1 MSLEDKLKELEKSPA
16 FQKKVRTAREVA
28 LKAGKSFGSGGV
40 AIDASSARAELHDIL
55 FDLQE
60 TILARFPGMY
70 TPMFEINGPVIT
82 KDGFYQFDITFVDR
96 AVHRDSLYEE
106 CHSYE
111 YYEDGGTDGLENV
124 VKLYSHGSK
133 ASKHWVA
140 GYWLQSKSGGI
151 RGCAALAPY
160 VYLPKGYRKNPDPFL
175 RNKIDE
181 LNTRLASRNIQIIL
195 NREYYP

>member
-1 MSLEDKLKELEKSPA
+1 MSLEDKLKTLEKSPL
-16 FQKKVRTAREVA
+16 FQKKVQAAREVA
-28 LKAGKSFGSGGV
+28 LKSGKSFGSGGA
-40 AIDASSARAELHDIL
+40 AIDASSARAEVHDIL

-82 KDGFYQFDITFVDR
+82 KDGFYQFDIAFVDR
-96 AVHRDSLYEE
+96 AVRRDSLYEE
-106 CHSYE
+106 CRSYE
-111 YYEDGGTDGLENV
+111 YYENGGTDGLENV

-140 GYWLQSKSGGI
+140 GYWMKSTAGGM
-151 RGCAALAPY
+151 RSSAVTAPY
-160 VYLPKGYRKNPDPFL
+160 VYLPAGYKKNPDPFL

-181 LNTRLASRNIQIIL
+181 LNARLASKNIKITL
-195 NREYYP
+195 SSEYYP

>member
-1 MSLEDKLKELEKSPA
+1 MSLEDKLKALEKSPA
-16 FQKKVRTAREVA
+16 FQKKVHAAREVA
-28 LKAGKSFGSGGV
+28 LKAGQSFGSGGV

-70 TPMFEINGPVIT
+70 TPMFEINGPAIT
-82 KDGFYQFDITFVDR
+82 KDGVYQFDIAFVDR
-96 AVHRDSLYEE
+96 AVRRDSLYEE
-106 CHSYE
+106 S
-111 YYEDGGTDGLENV
+111 DNNSIDNV

-140 GYWLQSKSGGI
+140 GYWLQSTTGGI
-151 RGCAALAPY
+151 RSGAATAPY

-195 NREYYP
+195 SREYYP